1 MSFFVLA
8 ISCFIKPYFLIFL
21 MYFLYQKNMKAIILT
36 IISVF
41 MIGFFPLIT
50 YKFKVFIEQNY
61 LWFNELKIEIFR
73 QGSVSGDS
81 NISLFSFID
90 KYFSIGLI
98 DSIIIKKLL
107 IISLCA
113 LFLLYF
119 FNKTKILLTEEL
131 KLFYDFSMLCIF
143 ISLLTSNGKSVYILL
158 MPSIF
163 IISSI
168 ISKHNYFLIV
178 LFSISSVILGL
189 DIGDGGVYTKWIRTY
204 YLLPS
209 SGLILIICL
218 LISLK
223 KANLNYFS
231 DPIPLSESLPLTK

>member
-1 MSFFVLA
+1 MSFFILA

-21 MYFLYQKNMKAIILT
+21 MYFLYQKNIKAVFLT
-36 IISVF
+36 IFSVIF
-41 MIGFFPLIT
+41 IGFIPLFT
-50 YKFKVFIEQNY
+50 YKFKIFIEQNY

-90 KYFSIGLI
+90 RYFPISFNN
-98 DSIIIKKLL
+98 SIIIKKMF
-107 IISLCA
+107 IISLCG
-113 LFLLYF
+113 LFLVYF
-119 FNKTKILLTEEL
+119 FNKTKILLSKNL
-131 KLFYDFSMLCIF
+131 KIFYDFSLLCLF

-158 MPSIF
+158 LPSIF
-163 IISSI
+163 IISSV
-168 ISKHNYFLIV
+168 ISKYNYFLII
-178 LFSISSVILGL
+178 LFSISCAILGL
-189 DIGDGGVYTKWIRTY
+189 DIGDGGIYTKWIRTY

-223 KANLNYFS
+223 KANSNYIS